1 MRGQILTF
9 DTDTGGGLISGDD
22 GNRYA
27 FSALDVIGQVPTV
40 GSTADF
46 VPVDGYAREVV
57 ALAPTSAAA
66 VAGTTTSSVDYSGED
81 LSLWGYFVRA
91 ITTRYASGDG
101 RARRKEFWGFT
112 LFSTLLIFAPITI
125 CAIAA
130 ASIDSSFESSESN
143 GILSAGLIALG
154 VAWLAMTIP
163 SIAVSV
169 RRLHDVGMSGWMWLI
184 NLIPSV
190 GGIFMLVVGVLPSQ
204 AWTNV
209 YGPIPTPR
217 PPSSL

>member
-9 DTDTGGGLISGDD
+9 DADTGGGLISGDD

-27 FSALDVIGQVPTV
+27 FSALDVIGQVPAV

-57 ALAPTSAAA
+57 ALAPTFAAA

-91 ITTRYASGDG
+91 ITTRYASGNG
-101 RARRKEFWGFT
+101 RARRKEFWGFN
-112 LFSTLLIFAPITI
+112 LFVYLSASLLTVVGL
-125 CAIAA
+125 IAA
-130 ASIDSSFESSESN
+130 AIIDPALESEA
-143 GILSAGLIALG
+143 SAAVGAITFNVVVLWIVALI
-154 VAWLAMTIP
+154 VP
-163 SIAVSV
+163 SITILI
-169 RRLHDVGMSGWMWLI
+169 RRLHDVGMSGWLV
-184 NLIPSV
+184 LLSLLPF
-190 GGIFMLVVGVLPSQ
+190 GGIFLFVVSLMPSQ
-204 AWTNV
+204 QQTNQ

-217 PPSSL
+217 PPSSI

>member
-9 DTDTGGGLISGDD
+9 DADTGGGLISGDD

-27 FSALDVIGQVPTV
+27 FSALDVIGQVPGV

-57 ALAPTSAAA
+57 ALAPTFAAA

-91 ITTRYASGDG
+91 ITTRYASGNG
-101 RARRKEFWGFT
+101 RARRKEFWGFN
-112 LFSTLLIFAPITI
+112 LFVYLSASLLTVVGL
-125 CAIAA
+125 IAA
-130 ASIDSSFESSESN
+130 AIIDPALESEA
-143 GILSAGLIALG
+143 SAAVGAITFNVVVLWIVALI
-154 VAWLAMTIP
+154 VP
-163 SIAVSV
+163 SITILI
-169 RRLHDVGMSGWMWLI
+169 RRLHDVGMSGWLV
-184 NLIPSV
+184 LLSLLPF
-190 GGIFMLVVGVLPSQ
+190 GGIFLFVVSLMPSQ
-204 AWTNV
+204 QQTNQ

-217 PPSSL
+217 PPSSI